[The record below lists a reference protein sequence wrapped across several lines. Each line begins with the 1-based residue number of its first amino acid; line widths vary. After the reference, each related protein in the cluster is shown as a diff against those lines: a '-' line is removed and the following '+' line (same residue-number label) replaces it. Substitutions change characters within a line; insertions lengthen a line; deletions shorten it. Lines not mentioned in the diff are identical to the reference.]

1 MDELDNSTTVLDDDD
16 VILPEGYAEGDDIF
30 DQDSWTG
37 GTQADEPAET
47 DLDPAVEEGT
57 EETEATPTTE
67 SADDSGVPEDGQEGA
82 PTTEP
87 GQEPSAKKLKFTAR
101 VDRADLDVEV
111 DESELPTLYQ
121 KAQVTDRVQAKLAR
135 LTPQLEKAEKL
146 AKSMGY
152 ESVDEMLAAAESNY
166 RDNEVSRL
174 VSEGVHEEIA
184 KDIVSRKMGAA
195 AARTEAGTPA
205 QQEPADGQ
213 ITASAS
219 PTRDF
224 RAEVKA
230 LLDARPELIGTEI
243 PSEVVNDCVRNGKP
257 LMAAYTQYEE
267 KQMRAE
273 NERLAKRV
281 KVLEQNAASAAR
293 APVSGV
299 TGGGPTGTEPKDDF
313 LLGFESDDY

>member
-37 GTQADEPAET
+37 GTQADEPEEVEPVSAVQESTAEHE
-47 DLDPAVEEGT
+47 DA
-57 EETEATPTTE
+57 PTTE
-67 SADDSGVPEDGQEGA
+67 HDEGSGVPEDGQKGA

-195 AARTEAGTPA
+195 AAHTEAGTPA

-213 ITASAS
+213 IATSAS

-224 RAEVKA
+224 KAEVKA
-230 LLDARPELIGTEI
+230 LLDARPDLIGKEI
-243 PSEVVNDCVRNGKP
+243 PSEVVNNCVRNGKP
-257 LMAAYTQYEE
+257 LVIAYAQFEE

-299 TGGGPTGTEPKDDF
+299 TGGGPTDTQPKDDF

>member
-1 MDELDNSTTVLDDDD
+1 MNEMENNTTVLEDDD

-37 GTQADEPAET
+37 GTQADESEEAEPA
-47 DLDPAVEEGT
+47 PAAQESADEH
-57 EETEATPTTE
+57 EDAPTTE
-67 SADDSGVPEDGQEGA
+67 HDEGSGVSEDGQEGA

-87 GQEPSAKKLKFTAR
+87 TGEPSAKKLKFTAR

-121 KAQVTDRVQAKLAR
+121 KAQVVDRVQAKLAK

-146 AKSMGY
+146 ARSMGY
-152 ESVDEMLAAAESNY
+152 ETVDEMLNAAESNY

-184 KDIVSRKMGAA
+184 KAVVGQKMGAA
-195 AARTEAGTPA
+195 AARVEAQPPA
-205 QQEPADGQ
+205 AQDTTVPD
-213 ITASAS
+213 TSAPS

-224 RAEVKA
+224 KAEVKA

-273 NERLAKRV
+273 NERLSKRI

-299 TGGGPTGTEPKDDF
+299 TGGGPTDTKPKDDF

>member
-37 GTQADEPAET
+37 GTQADESAET
-47 DLDPAVEEGT
+47 DPDPAVEEGT

-195 AARTEAGTPA
+195 AAHTEAGTPA

-213 ITASAS
+213 IATSAS

-224 RAEVKA
+224 KAEVKA
-230 LLDARPELIGTEI
+230 LLDARPDLIGKEI
-243 PSEVVNDCVRNGKP
+243 PSEVVNNCVRNGKP
-257 LMAAYTQYEE
+257 LVIAYAQFEE

-299 TGGGPTGTEPKDDF
+299 TGGGPTDTQPKDDF

>member
-47 DLDPAVEEGT
+47 DPDPAVEEGA

-67 SADDSGVPEDGQEGA
+67 SADDSGVSEDGQEEA

-195 AARTEAGTPA
+195 AARTEADTPA
-205 QQEPADGQ
+205 QQEPAAGQ
-213 ITASAS
+213 NAVSES

-224 RAEVKA
+224 KAEVKA
-230 LLDARPELIGTEI
+230 LLDARPDLIGKEI
-243 PSEVVNDCVRNGKP
+243 PSEVVNNCVRNGKP
-257 LMAAYTQYEE
+257 LVIAYAQFEE

-299 TGGGPTGTEPKDDF
+299 TGGGPTDTQPKDDF

>member
-1 MDELDNSTTVLDDDD
+1 MNELDYSTTVPDDDD
-16 VILPEGYAEGDDIF
+16 TILPEGYAEGDDIF
-30 DQDSWTG
+30 DQSTWKG
-37 GTQADEPAET
+37 GAQADEPVDT
-47 DLDPAVEEGT
+47 DPDRTAEEGT
-57 EETEATPTTE
+57 EEPKGTPTTE
-67 SADDSGVPEDGQEGA
+67 SADGSGVSEDGQEGA

-87 GQEPSAKKLKFTAR
+87 AQEPSAKKLKFTAR

-152 ESVDEMLAAAESNY
+152 ESVDEMLTAAESNY

-195 AARTEAGTPA
+195 AARTEADTPA
-205 QQEPADGQ
+205 QQEPAAGQ
-213 ITASAS
+213 AAVSES

-224 RAEVKA
+224 KAEVKA
-230 LLDARPELIGTEI
+230 LLDARPDLIGKEI
-243 PSEVVNDCVRNGKP
+243 PSEVVNNCVRNGKP
-257 LMAAYTQYEE
+257 LIVAYAQFEE

-299 TGGGPTGTEPKDDF
+299 TGGGPTDTQPKDDF

>member
-37 GTQADEPAET
+37 GTQADESAET
-47 DLDPAVEEGT
+47 DPDPAVEEGT

-195 AARTEAGTPA
+195 AAHTEAGTPA

-213 ITASAS
+213 IATSAS

-224 RAEVKA
+224 KAEVKA
-230 LLDARPELIGTEI
+230 LLDARPDLIGKEI
-243 PSEVVNDCVRNGKP
+243 PSEVVNNCVRNGRP
-257 LMAAYTQYEE
+257 LVIAYAQFEE

-299 TGGGPTGTEPKDDF
+299 TGGGPTDTQPKDDF